1 MGAYIILEPPNFD
14 NTKFHTFEAVLNV
27 KAMEYY
33 FVKIKKKKKKKKRTF
48 INFSFYS
55 NFVTVW
61 GFEIGYIILCF
72 GIIFL

>member
-1 MGAYIILEPPNFD
+1 MEPPNFD
-14 NTKFHTFEAVLNV
+14 NPKFHTFGAVLNV

-33 FVKIKKKKKKKKRTF
+33 FVKFKKEKEKEKNIYK
-48 INFSFYS
+48 FSFYS